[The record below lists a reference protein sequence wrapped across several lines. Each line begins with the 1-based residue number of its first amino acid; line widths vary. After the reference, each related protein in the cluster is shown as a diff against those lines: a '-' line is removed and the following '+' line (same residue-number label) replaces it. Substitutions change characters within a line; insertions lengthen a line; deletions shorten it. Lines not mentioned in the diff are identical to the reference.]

1 MTIGVLVVAQTIR
14 GVPTA
19 MCGLK
24 ASFVE
29 RTLMVTSAILRT
41 SHYANGPT
49 KVINLPKRYKRDRN
63 GAIDVQSTDEWGF
76 SSAVPHL

>member
-41 SHYANGPT
+41 AHYANGPT
-49 KVINLPKRYKRDRN
+49 KVINLPKR
-63 GAIDVQSTDEWGF
+63 
-76 SSAVPHL
+76 